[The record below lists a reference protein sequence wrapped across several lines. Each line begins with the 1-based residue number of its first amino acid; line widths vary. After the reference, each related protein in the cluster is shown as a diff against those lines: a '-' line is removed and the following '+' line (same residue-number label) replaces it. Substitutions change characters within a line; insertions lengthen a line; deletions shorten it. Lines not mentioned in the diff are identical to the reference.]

1 MFYEQQKNAFY
12 EQRFDEITKEQL
24 KQITEK
30 YRIKDGQSE
39 FPDPELIFY
48 KKFKFLE
55 YTLEEMQIQRKDA
68 QKINNI
74 KKEEPKNEKQM
85 INIKKVIPKSK
96 SMITSKFGVK
106 LEDKLDSDSDNSFI
120 IPEEFNRIIRS
131 L

>member
-12 EQRFDEITKEQL
+12 EQRFDEMTKEQL

-55 YTLEEMQIQRKDA
+55 YTLEEMQIRS
-68 QKINNI
+68 
-74 KKEEPKNEKQM
+74 EERRVGTECTALCR
-85 INIKKVIPKSK
+85 SRW
-96 SMITSKFGVK
+96 
-106 LEDKLDSDSDNSFI
+106 L
-120 IPEEFNRIIRS
+120 PEH
-131 L
+131 